1 MRVIRA
7 SLWLGLFGVALIT
20 LNGCDRSSYRALNRR
35 VTTAIENGKYYDAL
49 HGVESRLANNAT
61 DTKLLAERVFLYF
74 ASADR
79 RVRSQMVSAQREF
92 EAAGG
97 DRLALL
103 SAAGESRLPTV
114 RQNAAYVWGVLRD
127 PAGLHCLKVLA
138 QERNPEVRAEAVRA
152 LAKLADPSSYTLL
165 LIHLRDKSWEVRAAS
180 AEALI
185 RLGKPDAL
193 PNLLRSANDGDDYA
207 KSKIREAIT
216 ALASP
221 SQVPLLRNQLD
232 RGERPAKIA
241 AALAL
246 GKLNDPA
253 AVPFLMELI
262 QDPKFDDRPAG
273 ARTLAEIGGDKVAP
287 LFEKMLPTEA
297 DKWVKLSILKFFS
310 NRNDAQAHRVLD
322 EYRQRREESGQDLF

>member
-1 MRVIRA
+1 M
-7 SLWLGLFGVALIT
+7 LGVALVT
-20 LNGCDRSSYRALNRR
+20 FNGCDRSPYRSLNRR

-49 HGVESRLANNAT
+49 HGVENRLAKDAR

-74 ASADR
+74 ASDDR
-79 RVRSQMVSAQREF
+79 KVRSQIVTAQREF

-103 SAAGESRLPTV
+103 SAAGESRLPVV
-114 RQNAAYVWGVLRD
+114 RQNAAYVWGALRD
-127 PAGLHCLKVLA
+127 SAGLDSLRVLS
-138 QERNPEVRAEAVRA
+138 QERNPAVRAEAVRA
-152 LAKLADPSSYTLL
+152 LAKLADPSSYTVL
-165 LIHLRDKSWEVRAAS
+165 LIHLRDRSWEVRAAS

-185 RLGKPDAL
+185 RLGKPEAL

-216 ALASP
+216 VLASP

-232 RGERPAKIA
+232 RGERLAKIA

-246 GKLNDPA
+246 GKLHDPV

-262 QDPKFDDRPAG
+262 QDPKFDDRPAS
-273 ARTLAEIGGDKVAP
+273 ARTLGEIGGDKVAP
-287 LFEKMLPTEA
+287 LFEKMLPTEP

-310 NRNDAQAHRVLD
+310 NRNDAQAHRVLH
-322 EYRQRREESGQDLF
+322 EYRQRVEDTDQDLF